1 MGLPLFYAKWELF
14 RPMTQISAPPRKV
27 ADQHQGK
34 NTLADSMVTAKRIGR
49 FRPVGIRQIMLWEIA
64 AVVVV
69 AAWFPLGLAS
79 WIVLGAGI
87 VVVAVTSVRLDGLC
101 GYQWVGVYRRYRAR
115 RATHQRRGGDPLQ
128 AMLPGLRISQHIDRA
143 GNRAGVAKVDD
154 SFVSVVRVAPA
165 LPVSSSVLLGLLR
178 KAYDRTD
185 IRLCAAELVTW
196 SVPSPPRARYFGDER
211 DTQPLQIHW
220 LALRYQPSLAPGAA
234 LARGGGDT
242 GAVRAVA
249 SSAIAL
255 VSEVAKLG
263 LPAVALDQN
272 DLRQELQV
280 ALGVPGG
287 SVKITETWQDFSFG
301 AIRQLGFG
309 TRQGKDDLAVL
320 GRWVNGAAF
329 TATSLTLHRDQRGR
343 VRGTG
348 LVRVGVRPTDGR
360 MTIRQ
365 VSKALGVP
373 LTTRNGRQ
381 ELALRGTLPL
391 AL

>member
-1 MGLPLFYAKWELF
+1 
-14 RPMTQISAPPRKV
+14 
-27 ADQHQGK
+27 
-34 NTLADSMVTAKRIGR
+34 
-49 FRPVGIRQIMLWEIA
+49 MLWEIV

-69 AAWFPLGLAS
+69 AGWFPTATWPAGS
-79 WIVLGAGI
+79 YSGAGI
-87 VVVAVTSVRLDGLC
+87 VDHRIDLDAFRRTVRLP
-101 GYQWVGVYRRYRAR
+101 VGGRLPALSRQAR
-115 RATHQRRGGDPLQ
+115 GAGGGGDPLL

-178 KAYDRTD
+178 TAYDRTD

-196 SVPSPPRARYFGDER
+196 SVPSPPRARYYGDER

-220 LALRYQPSLAPGAA
+220 LALRYQPSLAPSAA

-242 GAVRAVA
+242 GAVRAAA

-263 LPAVALDQN
+263 LPAVALDQH
-272 DLRQELQV
+272 DLRQELLV

-287 SVKITETWQDFSFG
+287 AAKITETWQDFSFG
-301 AIRQLGFG
+301 ALRHIGFG
-309 TRQGKDDLAVL
+309 TRQGRDDLAVL

-329 TATSLTLHRDQRGR
+329 TATSLTLHRDRRGK
-343 VRGTG
+343 VRASG
-348 LVRVGVRPTDGR
+348 LVRVGVRPTEGK

-365 VSKALGVP
+365 LSKALGVR

-381 ELALRGTLPL
+381 ELAMRGTLPL